1 MVYSVDQLKSVIGS
15 GGGVA
20 KTNLFKVTLP
30 SLGNPNGNAS
40 REHNLLCKAV
50 NIPGKNLVSAE
61 RTIGAIQ
68 VQQVNGITYGD
79 VSMTFM
85 VLNDFG
91 IKDYFDRWQ
100 SLAFN
105 EDKYE
110 ARYKTEYEKTVVIS
124 ALKKGVGLPVYQ
136 TSLGLPKL
144 PSNLQN
150 RLPKIGPFDLA
161 QGELDLDFITDDQIT
176 YEVTLNRAFP
186 KIVSG
191 FEYTDEAD
199 GIAELIVELNYDSY
213 RTKIPGISNKNEEL
227 GKLLA
232 GSLVSRIGQLF

>member
-1 MVYSVDQLKSVIGS
+1 MVYSVDQLKSVIGK

-20 KTNLFKVTLP
+20 HTNLYKVTLP
-30 SLGNPNGNAS
+30 SLGSPNGNAS

-61 RTIGAIQ
+61 KTIGAIQ

-100 SLAFN
+100 ALAFN
-105 EDKYE
+105 EDTYE
-110 ARYKTEYEKTVVIS
+110 VRYKSEYEKTVIIS
-124 ALKKGVGLPVYQ
+124 ALKKGFGLPVYQ

-161 QGELDLDFITDDQIT
+161 QGEIDLDFITDDQIT
-176 YEVTLNRAFP
+176 YEVILNRAFP

-191 FEYTDEAD
+191 FEFNNELD
-199 GIAELIVELNYDSY
+199 GIAELTVELNYDDFKT
-213 RTKIPGISNKNEEL
+213 RIPGISNKDEEL
-227 GKLLA
+227 GKVLA
-232 GSLVSRIGQLF
+232 GSLISRVAQLF